1 MRINILTVTIIFVLI
16 TFSNILSAN
25 NNQELNQ
32 TNVTYSTLDTSKLE
46 KMKIGA
52 FLQNLEET
60 NYHILIK
67 KLGRLN
73 RKRF

>member
-1 MRINILTVTIIFVLI
+1 MLGEVGTKFNKLKGKD
-16 TFSNILSAN
+16 
-25 NNQELNQ
+25 NQM
-32 TNVTYSTLDTSKLE
+32 